1 MFLPRLAQY
10 ARLSRWR
17 GFTLIE
23 LMIAV
28 AIIGILA
35 AIAIPGYQA
44 HVTKTRR
51 YAAQTCLMER
61 AQYMERY
68 YTTNNMTYVGATL
81 PTNQCTSDLDDY
93 YSFLFGANQPT
104 ASTFVVRASGTATQ
118 AAADPNCQAMAVSNT
133 GARTPASGCW
143 P

>member
-1 MFLPRLAQY
+1 MFLPRLAQH

-81 PTNQCTSDLDDY
+81 PTTQCTTDLTAY
-93 YSFLFGANQPT
+93 YTISLPAAA
-104 ASTFVVRASGTATQ
+104 ASAAFTLQAAASGTQTRDISCTTMTVNQ
-118 AAADPNCQAMAVSNT
+118 A

>member
-1 MFLPRLAQY
+1 MFLPRLAQH

-81 PTNQCTSDLDDY
+81 PTTQCTTDLTAY
-93 YSFLFGANQPT
+93 YTISLPAAA
-104 ASTFVVRASGTATQ
+104 ASAAFTLQAAASGTQTRDTSCTTMTVNQ
-118 AAADPNCQAMAVSNT
+118 A